1 MWRCGGLVNKMA
13 EASRDSEDAAV
24 LSSSRA
30 LREFAVP
37 GALHPAAHP
46 QHGILLHERPHIGE
60 VGMSGWVTPDA
71 GLTHIVAMPLNDDT
85 VIAVHPDDWETR
97 YRELLKITNRLLAEM
112 YGEGGK

>member
-1 MWRCGGLVNKMA
+1 
-13 EASRDSEDAAV
+13 
-24 LSSSRA
+24 
-30 LREFAVP
+30 
-37 GALHPAAHP
+37 
-46 QHGILLHERPHIGE
+46 
-60 VGMSGWVTPDA
+60 MSGWVTPDA